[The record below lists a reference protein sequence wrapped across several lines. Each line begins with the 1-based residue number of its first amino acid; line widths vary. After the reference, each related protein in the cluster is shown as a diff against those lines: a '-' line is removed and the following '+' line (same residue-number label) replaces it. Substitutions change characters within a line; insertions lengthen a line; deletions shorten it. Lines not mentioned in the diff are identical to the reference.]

1 MIDHFRRLLHSSTL
15 EPEAHILTDADH
27 TAMYTLIRASLIA
40 REERKSGGG
49 GQSTPPEL
57 RQLG

>member
-49 GQSTPPEL
+49 ALAG
-57 RQLG
+57 